1 MGFFVKAKSFDI
13 LVEVVGQKLRG
24 WCIWEG
30 SRGVSSW
37 IRFGDS
43 N

>member
-24 WCIWEG
+24 CIWEG